1 MKRRWTELSALGQ
14 GWVESSLLLAL
25 NSASTIVSL
34 TTVGWDVQHLF
45 LHAKEMFVSATQH

>member
-1 MKRRWTELSALGQ
+1 MKRKWTELNARGQ
-14 GWVESSLLLAL
+14 GWIEYSLLLAL
-25 NSASTIVSL
+25 ISASTIVAL